1 MIGRMG
7 SIPAAG
13 RKCQATLFR
22 LALARGVARSF
33 LVLPMTLALFPSW
46 GLAAVSCV
54 ARFKLEKEKSLLG
67 EPIFCDFVL
76 KNTGTQTVTFIY
88 RFPTRAVNRNLPQEP
103 NFRIKDASGR
113 ALADPAPQPCGG
125 AKGTVVYGSV
135 TLPPGGTHTERWLLN
150 QWGRFK
156 APGNYTV
163 RGERRLALSSVDAG
177 TSEVSKKPAG
187 YATALNNLRLEI
199 VPSTAA
205 QRDAVFEPYLKT
217 LANPDADGFAEAF
230 LVATALPQ
238 PAFLDRLAGLANASA
253 KEHRWEREQ
262 ALEGLA
268 RLGTRPAWDAIF
280 ALANDPKADEAMRAY
295 AILLIG
301 ERADRASVP
310 AMIKLLGAAPE
321 SLHDD
326 IVRSLGFFK
335 SARANQVLFDQLH
348 SSRANDRL
356 SAILGLRNLETK
368 DAVPALLAML
378 DDPDDQ
384 VRQVANFALR
394 SLTGQNI
401 KLSSP
406 SLDESKRVA
415 KEWHDWWLKH
425 EATFEPVR
433 EPACHDW

>member
-7 SIPAAG
+7 SIPAPG
-13 RKCQATLFR
+13 RQNRTSRQVSSRCREAARFLLILPVA
-22 LALARGVARSF
+22 LALI
-33 LVLPMTLALFPSW
+33 PSS
-46 GLAAVSCV
+46 GLAGVSCV
-54 ARFKLEKEKSLLG
+54 ARFKLEKEKYLLG

-76 KNTGTQTVTFIY
+76 HNTGTQTVMFTY
-88 RFPTRAVNRNLPQEP
+88 RFPTRAANSDLPQEP
-103 NFRIKDASGR
+103 KFKIKDAAGR
-113 ALADPAPQPCGG
+113 TLSDPAPQPCGG

-150 QWGRFK
+150 QWGRITR
-156 APGNYTV
+156 PGKYKV
-163 RGERRLALSSVDAG
+163 RGERRLGLLSIDAA
-177 TSEVSKKPAG
+177 TNQVSKKPAA
-187 YATALNNLRLEI
+187 YATALNNLKLEI
-199 VPSTAA
+199 VPSTRA
-205 QRDAVFEPYLKT
+205 QRDAAFEPYLKT

-238 PAFLDRLAGLANASA
+238 PAFLDRLAVLANASV

-280 ALANDPKADEAMRAY
+280 ALADNPKADEPMRAY

-301 ERADRASVP
+301 ERSDP
-310 AMIKLLGAAPE
+310 AFLPKMIKLLGAAPE

-326 IVRSLGFFK
+326 IVRALGFFK
-335 SARANQVLFDQLH
+335 SPRANQVLFDQLH
-348 SSRANDRL
+348 SKRANDRV
-356 SAILGLRNLETK
+356 SAIIGLRNLESK

-394 SLTGQNI
+394 SLTGQNF
-401 KLSSP
+401 KLLTP
-406 SLDESKRVA
+406 SREESRRVA
-415 KEWHDWWLKH
+415 SKWHDWWLKH
-425 EATFEPVR
+425 EATFEPIR